1 MSSSLRDQ
9 LIQAGLVTEQQAKR
23 AMQQPRPPR
32 QSRHAPQRPSEQ
44 QLALQRAQAEKLKR
58 DQELDRKLKAKA
70 ERSARRAQIRQ
81 LIEQCRIGPFE
92 HDDYFNFIDDTKVKR
107 IAVDAQSRARL
118 NSGELRIVR
127 LDRGYAL
134 VPSASA
140 ARIAAIEP
148 SAVIAA
154 GAAAVPAGEDEH
166 YAAFTVP
173 DDLMW

>member
-44 QLALQRAQAEKLKR
+44 QLALQRAQAQKLQR

-70 ERSARRAQIRQ
+70 ERSARRAQLRQ

-92 HDDYFNFIDDTKVKR
+92 HGDYFNFIDDTKVKR

-134 VPSASA
+134 VPAASA
-140 ARIAAIEP
+140 ERIGAIEP
-148 SAVIAA
+148 SALIAA
-154 GAAAVPAGEDEH
+154 GAAAPTGEDEH